1 MKLFRKGYDITLKR
15 IKDTVRIKENG
26 ETLVLTVSADPMR
39 IVSGLAKAQD
49 KLNELT
55 KDGKEPDKE
64 SLNGVAEFFA
74 SILFGSEQAAKLMA
88 FYDNDAQDVV
98 NVCGTYFRERLAK
111 KITEAQKKH
120 G

>member
-49 KLNELT
+49 KLLG
-55 KDGKEPDKE
+55 DVFSPLAFSG
-64 SLNGVAEFFA
+64 LLWVA
-74 SILFGSEQAAKLMA
+74 
-88 FYDNDAQDVV
+88 
-98 NVCGTYFRERLAK
+98 
-111 KITEAQKKH
+111 
-120 G
+120 